1 MNGDNMGIKTFG
13 DGGFV
18 ATGDGIP
25 LMRLATLKAG
35 LKLEIVGMRVSRG
48 STCYS
53 ILKNQYGLKGNRQR
67 VLEQVE
73 DMIRGV
79 NA

>member
-1 MNGDNMGIKTFG
+1 MNIGII

-25 LMRLATLKAG
+25 LVRLVTLKAG

-48 STCYS
+48 PTCYS
-53 ILKNQYGLKGNRQR
+53 ILKKQYGLKGTRQR

-73 DMIRGV
+73 CMIRGHGRTS
-79 NA
+79 